1 MNRGSKSD
9 ASDLAGRVALVTG
22 ASRGIGR
29 AIATALAQ
37 AGADIAIHCRSNA
50 GPANELAAVL
60 SAADRRAQVYVS
72 DFDDLNAC
80 GSLVERV
87 RADFGRIDILVN
99 NAGMVRVR
107 NTENTSL
114 PDWQEMIGINL
125 TAPFMLSQRVVP
137 IMKEQGKGVIV
148 NIASIAGVNG
158 GNMGPAYA
166 AAKGGLISL
175 TRYLA
180 RDCVQFGIRVNC
192 VAPTL
197 TDTDLLREPGMDA
210 LRTRILAANPMGR
223 LANPPEIAAVVQFL
237 CSDSASFVNGDCIM
251 VTGGP

>member
-1 MNRGSKSD
+1 MNGDSKSG
-9 ASDLAGRVALVTG
+9 STELAGRVALVTG

-29 AIATALAQ
+29 AVAEALAQ
-37 AGADIAIHCRSNA
+37 AGASTAIHCRSNVEQA
-50 GPANELAAVL
+50 KKLAAGL
-60 SAADRRAQVYVS
+60 SVGGRRANVYAG
-72 DFDDLNAC
+72 DLGDLDAC

-99 NAGMVRVR
+99 NAGIVRVR
-107 NTENTSL
+107 DTENTSL
-114 PDWQEMIGINL
+114 SDWKEMIGINL
-125 TAPFMLSQRVVP
+125 TAPFMLVQRTLP
-137 IMKEQGKGVIV
+137 IMKEQGRGVIV

-166 AAKGGLISL
+166 AAKGGVISL

-180 RDCVQFGIRVNC
+180 RDCIRFGIRVNC

-197 TDTDLLREPGMDA
+197 TDTDLLREPGMEP

-223 LANPPEIAAVVQFL
+223 LANPAEIAAVVRFL
-237 CSDSASFVNGDCIM
+237 CSDSASYVNGDCIM